1 MVPKAKSATKQC
13 SNRCSNSRSR
23 GGANGLLESR
33 ELNTQFLFLLAFLPF
48 GPRGRYHKTHM
59 HFDAFDY
66 VYMMQNQLKEWI
78 KAEIVRRGRDL
89 ESVTP
94 PPPPQVKILIVDML
108 NAMKYSHFHIESYF
122 YSTFS

>member
-33 ELNTQFLFLLAFLPF
+33 ELNTQFLFLLVFLPF
-48 GPRGRYHKTHM
+48 GARGRYHKTHM

-78 KAEIVRRGRDL
+78 KVEIVRRGRDL

-94 PPPPQVKILIVDML
+94 PPPPRNNIYRRHAECHEVQP
-108 NAMKYSHFHIESYF
+108 FSY
-122 YSTFS
+122 

>member
-1 MVPKAKSATKQC
+1 MVPNAKSATKQC

-33 ELNTQFLFLLAFLPF
+33 ELNTQFLFLLVFLPF
-48 GPRGRYHKTHM
+48 GARGRYHKTHM

-78 KAEIVRRGRDL
+78 KAEIVRRGGIL
-89 ESVTP
+89 KVSHPPTP
-94 PPPPQVKILIVDML
+94 RNNVNRRHAECHEVQP
-108 NAMKYSHFHIESYF
+108 FSY
-122 YSTFS
+122 